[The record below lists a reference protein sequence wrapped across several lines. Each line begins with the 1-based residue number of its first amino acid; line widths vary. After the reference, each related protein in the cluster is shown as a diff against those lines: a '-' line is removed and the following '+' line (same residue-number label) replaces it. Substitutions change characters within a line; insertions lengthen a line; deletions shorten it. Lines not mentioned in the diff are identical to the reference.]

1 MTEEVTPPRRPPA
14 AVHTRLASQ
23 QSAGPP
29 HPGWALCAPP
39 RGSDLGANQ
48 QPGPGPGP
56 RSPRRVW
63 VGAWV
68 QPGRKLPEHS
78 GPSSWAL
85 CPLKSQTMEV
95 ERAQA
100 GAREPPRQAS
110 PLSEL
115 RVGLPRPH
123 HKGRA
128 PPGPAPLTLPGPR
141 PQDRTTGRGSL
152 RFTDARDRQA
162 ASALSSQTVPLNTLM
177 EQQTY

>member
-1 MTEEVTPPRRPPA
+1 MTEEVAPPRRPPA
-14 AVHTRLASQ
+14 AVDTRLASPTVRG
-23 QSAGPP
+23 ATAP
-29 HPGWALCAPP
+29 WLALCAPP
-39 RGSDLGANQ
+39 RGSDSGANQ
-48 QPGPGPGP
+48 QPGSGPGP

-68 QPGRKLPEHS
+68 QPSRKLPEHS

-85 CPLKSQTMEV
+85 CPLKSQTMKV

-110 PLSEL
+110 PLFKL

-141 PQDRTTGRGSL
+141 HQDRTTGRGSL
-152 RFTDARDRQA
+152 RFTDTRDGLTPA
-162 ASALSSQTVPLNTLM
+162 AELPQP
-177 EQQTY
+177 